1 MPNLDG
7 PVDRLV
13 PRTMN
18 LCYFCADPGLAV
30 GPDNRASHEPAA
42 MNRLSTARVNIPR
55 QHGAMDFTTPPW
67 DLDEVR
73 MYRLG
78 RVRQALAER
87 DLAGIILY
95 DQLNTRYATDATN
108 MQIWCAHNEAR
119 YVYVPAEGPVVLFDY
134 GGKTHL
140 CEGLP
145 TIDET
150 RAPVS
155 FLYFFAGGDLTVRA
169 RQWAKEMDDVIR
181 ENSGGHKRI
190 AIDRIAPAGVQA
202 LEQLGYEVVD
212 GFEVMENARKIKSAG
227 EIALMR
233 ESIRVCEQAVETM
246 RQNLRPGITENALW
260 AELHRGNIA
269 GGGEWIETRLL
280 ASGPRTNPW
289 FQECSMRPI
298 EKGDM
303 VSFDTDL
310 VGPYGYC
317 CDISRSWVCD
327 APPDDEQRR
336 LYAAAYEQIQ
346 CNKELVK
353 PGVGFRELS
362 ESLHP
367 MADEF
372 VPGRY
377 GVAMHGV
384 GLCDEYPSIY
394 YPQDYPE
401 VGYDGLIEEGMVLCV
416 ETLIGVEGGRECVK
430 LEEQVLVTGDGCE
443 QLSTYPLEED
453 WL

>member
-1 MPNLDG
+1 
-7 PVDRLV
+7 
-13 PRTMN
+13 
-18 LCYFCADPGLAV
+18 
-30 GPDNRASHEPAA
+30 
-42 MNRLSTARVNIPR
+42 MNRVSTARVRTTR
-55 QHGAMDFTTPPW
+55 QHGAMDFSTPPC

-73 MYRLG
+73 TYRLG
-78 RVRQALAER
+78 RVRRALLER

-108 MQIWCAHNEAR
+108 MQVWCMHNEAR
-119 YVYVPAEGPVVLFDY
+119 YVYVPAEGPVILFDY

-145 TIDET
+145 TIDEA
-150 RAPVS
+150 RPPVS
-155 FLYFFAGGDLTVRA
+155 FLYFLAGGNLTDRA
-169 RQWAKEMDDVIR
+169 REWARDMDGVIQ
-181 ENSGGHKRI
+181 EHAGGHKRI
-190 AIDRIAPAGVQA
+190 AIDRVAPAGVQA
-202 LEQLGYEVVD
+202 LERLGYEIVD
-212 GFEVMENARKIKSAG
+212 GFEVMENARRIKSQG

-233 ESIRVCEQAVETM
+233 ESIRVCERAVETM
-246 RQNLRPGITENALW
+246 HMNLEPGMTENALW
-260 AELHRGNIA
+260 AELHKGNIA

-317 CDISRSWVCD
+317 CDISRSWVCGTG
-327 APPDDEQRR
+327 PDDEQRR

-346 CNKELVK
+346 RNKELLK
-353 PGVGFRELS
+353 PGIGFKELTD
-362 ESLHP
+362 SLYP
-367 MADEF
+367 MAEEF

-401 VGYDGLIEEGMVLCV
+401 VGFDGVVEEGMVFCV
-416 ETLIGVEGGRECVK
+416 ESLIGVEGGRECVK
-430 LEEQVLVTGDGCE
+430 LEEQVLITAGGSQ

>member
-1 MPNLDG
+1 
-7 PVDRLV
+7 
-13 PRTMN
+13 
-18 LCYFCADPGLAV
+18 
-30 GPDNRASHEPAA
+30 
-42 MNRLSTARVNIPR
+42 MNRLSVSQVKTVR
-55 QHGAMDFTTPPW
+55 QHGAMDYTTPPC

-73 MYRLG
+73 LYRLD
-78 RVRQALAER
+78 RIRQALVER

-95 DQLNTRYATDATN
+95 DQLNTRYATDSSN
-108 MQIWCAHNEAR
+108 MQIWCLHNEAR

-134 GGKTHL
+134 DGKSYMS
-140 CEGLP
+140 EGLP
-145 TIDET
+145 TVNET

-155 FLYFFAGGDLTVRA
+155 FLYFLAGKEHKDRA
-169 RQWAKEMDDVIR
+169 REWARQMDGVIR
-181 ENSGGHKRI
+181 ETSGGHRRI
-190 AIDRIAPAGVQA
+190 AIDRIAPAGTQE
-202 LEQLGYEVVD
+202 LERQGYEIVD

-233 ESIRVCEQAVETM
+233 ESIRVCERTLDVM
-246 RQNLRPGITENALW
+246 RACLEPGITENALW

-280 ASGPRTNPW
+280 SSGPRTNPW

-303 VSFDTDL
+303 VSFDTDM

-317 CDISRSWVCD
+317 CDISRSWICG

-346 CNKELVK
+346 RNKARLR
-353 PGVGFRELS
+353 PGVGFKELS
-362 ESLHP
+362 CTLQP
-367 MADEF
+367 LADEF
-372 VPGRY
+372 VARRY
-377 GVAMHGV
+377 GLAMHGV

-394 YPQDYPE
+394 YPQDYPRY
-401 VGYDGLIEEGMVLCV
+401 GYDGVIEEGMTLCV
-416 ETLIGVEGGRECVK
+416 EALIGTEDGRECVK
-430 LEEQVLVTGDGCE
+430 LEEQVLITADGCE
-443 QLSTYPLEED
+443 QLSGYPLEED